1 MKVRINNLSFEGVIV
16 PIAEIELVNCLA
28 PVNGK
33 AKTHHNVSSVRT
45 IEGEEVVTI
54 LKGYNHEFDYKG
66 GNIHNEGLQSLN
78 EYLADP
84 QT

>member
-1 MKVRINNLSFEGVIV
+1 MVTRINNLSFEGVIV
-16 PIAEIELVNCLA
+16 PIAEVELLSCWSSVD
-28 PVNGK
+28 GK

-54 LKGYNHEFDYKG
+54 LKGYNHEFDYQG
-66 GNIHNEGLQSLN
+66 GNIFNEGLQSLN

-84 QT
+84 IT